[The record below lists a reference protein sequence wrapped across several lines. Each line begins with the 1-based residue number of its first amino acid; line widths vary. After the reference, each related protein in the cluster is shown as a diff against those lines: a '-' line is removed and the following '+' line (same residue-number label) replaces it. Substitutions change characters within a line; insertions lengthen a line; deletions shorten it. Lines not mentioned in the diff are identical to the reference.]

1 MTQLLQSVCGVREL
15 PRGSVP
21 RPRRAGLRRPL
32 LRLPALLQVV
42 HVRQVLQVETTSDD
56 GKRANQEVLVRM
68 CGTDHVPEGY
78 SRQLVNGHLP
88 VDRNVHFDPLLGG
101 HRLIAQNSPLVRD
114 LMCEWMWNE
123 S

>member
-1 MTQLLQSVCGVREL
+1 MHPPLQSVCRVREL
-15 PRGSVP
+15 PRGAVP

-42 HVRQVLQVETTSDD
+42 HVRQVLQVEAPPDD

-68 CGTDHVPEGY
+68 CGANHVTEGCD
-78 SRQLVNGHLP
+78 QQIVNGQWI
-88 VDRNVHFDPLLGG
+88 DRNVHSDPLPVG
-101 HRLIAQNSPLVRD
+101 HRLIAQNNPPVRD
-114 LMCEWMWNE
+114 LVYEWMWNV